1 MDDANVIY
9 RTALSSTS
17 RHLLRTKPLS
27 LPTRTMLMAL
37 SSRLKSAAHALN
49 SSDAEDSLVAVLLA
63 VVVVWADRAPAEI
76 SRHAAEVDL
85 PEAAEVLPRRR
96 ERDVHGLRIPLPFL
110 LHLS

>member
-17 RHLLRTKPLS
+17 RHPLRTKPLS
-27 LPTRTMLMAL
+27 LPTRTLLTVL

-49 SSDAEDSLVAVLLA
+49 SSDAEASLVAVLL
-63 VVVVWADRAPAEI
+63 VVVAVWADRAPAET
-76 SRHAAEVDL
+76 SRHAVEVDL
-85 PEAAEVLPRRR
+85 PEAVEVLPRRR
-96 ERDVHGLRIPLPFL
+96 ERDVHGLRIPSPFL